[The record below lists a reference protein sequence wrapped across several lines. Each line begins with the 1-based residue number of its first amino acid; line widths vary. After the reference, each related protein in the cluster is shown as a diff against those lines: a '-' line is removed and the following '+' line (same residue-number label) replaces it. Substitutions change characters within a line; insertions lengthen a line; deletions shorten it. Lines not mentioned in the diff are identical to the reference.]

1 MLNKKKYFFSNFSNF
16 DNFFENAPKKIPT
29 PKKALFWFFAHLNP
43 WLYFRPTSMVEG
55 GPANQIRPFW
65 ARLEPSTS
73 SYTHFKKISENQ
85 NHPFYPKKN
94 TCTFGLFWFFNPSKP
109 LTKIWNHYHMI
120 SQSCELNPTI
130 LSSIGGCLGSENAF
144 WIILA

>member
-1 MLNKKKYFFSNFSNF
+1 MLNKKKIFFHIFQILIIFLKNTRKNSAS
-16 DNFFENAPKKIPT
+16 

-65 ARLEPSTS
+65 ARLEPSWS

-85 NHPFYPKKN
+85 NHPFYPKKK

-130 LSSIGGCLGSENAF
+130 LSSIRGFLGSENAF